1 MSCLNLTCISR
12 IDVQSGEYVAIVGD
26 QSFYILRFDAGIVEA
41 AIAAGA
47 NADPD
52 GIDDAFDLLNEVSES
67 VKTAVWVGDCFIYN
81 NASWRLNYCVG
92 GEVGGRWYY
101 DSPYQPPYPKSCI

>member
-1 MSCLNLTCISR
+1 MKNPSPLPP
-12 IDVQSGEYVAIVGD
+12 QSGEYVAIVGE
-26 QSFYILRFDAGIVEA
+26 QSFYILRFDADVVEA
-41 AIAAGA
+41 ALAAGA
-47 NADPD
+47 NSDPD

-92 GEVGGRWYY
+92 GEVRGGCGVWI
-101 DSPYQPPYPKSCI
+101 SSTPGWPPR